1 VTEWKDDDEF
11 TTTYGTLRQAMAE
24 AAEAERERIIELIKI
39 VDYTVLVKTDEHDEL
54 DVMEQEE
61 LFALIR
67 SAQK

>member
-1 VTEWKDDDEF
+1 MTEWQDGDELTITF
-11 TTTYGTLRQAMAE
+11 GTLKQAMAE

-39 VDYTVLVKTDEHDEL
+39 VDYTVLVKTDQHDEL